1 MVSLPDGDFWRF
13 VLFLNP
19 VRFLGCNLIDYL
31 VLGFVLFSCCLEGF
45 CCGVRRAVF
54 VHALHVMA
62 GKERKGSLEG
72 LASKIRKIDG
82 SVPITILKNP
92 AVVTKVG
99 NINVLVKQS
108 LEPKEGDVVV
118 DEQVQQMEAESYLD
132 KKEAECIRRFEV
144 ASLDEERFLKQKSKV
159 NWLAVG
165 DANTKFFHM
174 SLKCKN
180 HRNRIDEI
188 RDTNGVLHEGG
199 NVPIAFV
206 NHYQAFLG
214 VQGMTSADL
223 SLKLFSHQ
231 LDTGD
236 CNSALCIMRSL
247 QLFTNLSG
255 LMPSVQKSTAFFC
268 HVPPH
273 VKDAILEI
281 LPFEEGTL
289 PVRSAEERQG

>member
-1 MVSLPDGDFWRF
+1 MAIFGDLCCSRV
-13 VLFLNP
+13 VLF
-19 VRFLGCNLIDYL
+19 
-31 VLGFVLFSCCLEGF
+31 
-45 CCGVRRAVF
+45 RAVWRDFGVVCDVLF
-54 VHALHVMA
+54 VHAVHVMA

-82 SVPITILKNP
+82 SVPVTILKNP
-92 AVVTKVG
+92 TVVTKVG
-99 NINVLVKQS
+99 NINVPVKQS
-108 LEPKEGDVVV
+108 LEPKEGDVIVA
-118 DEQVQQMEAESYLD
+118 EQVQQMEAESYLD

-174 SLKCKN
+174 YLKCKN
-180 HRNRIDEI
+180 HRNRINEI

-214 VQGMTSADL
+214 VQGMTCADM
-223 SLKLFSHQ
+223 SLELFSHQ
-231 LDTGD
+231 LDTGSAMDMVRGD

-289 PVRSAEERQG
+289 PVRSDEER

>member
-1 MVSLPDGDFWRF
+1 MAIFGDLFWFHRLSFKVAALKLPKFQSIK
-13 VLFLNP
+13 
-19 VRFLGCNLIDYL
+19 GCITGILL
-31 VLGFVLFSCCLEGF
+31 LSHQVLGFVLFSCCLEGF

-99 NINVLVKQS
+99 NINVPVKQS

-132 KKEAECIRRFEV
+132 
-144 ASLDEERFLKQKSKV
+144 
-159 NWLAVG
+159 
-165 DANTKFFHM
+165 
-174 SLKCKN
+174 KN

-223 SLKLFSHQ
+223 SLELFSHQ

-255 LMPSVQKSTAFFC
+255 LMPSVQKSTPFFC